1 MYTQNGRA
9 LQIGRGNNRSLGFYG
24 VAGVGA
30 VGDSAT
36 LDFSQGFATVGGSSN
51 APSSDSANYDF
62 SQGYAVV
69 QGAPGSS
76 ANMNP
81 GFAVNTPNVPSSNTS
96 NTSLLFIVAGVA
108 GLFIMLAGGRR

>member
-24 VAGVGA
+24 VAGVGRI
-30 VGDSAT
+30 GDFDPAT
-36 LDFSQGFATVGGSSN
+36 AAINSDGSGSVAPGGYVPPADSITQNITQYDASLY
-51 APSSDSANYDF
+51 PSSAANNN
-62 SQGYAVV
+62 SSGN
-69 QGAPGSS
+69 GAPK
-76 ANMNP
+76 
-81 GFAVNTPNVPSSNTS
+81 SNTS